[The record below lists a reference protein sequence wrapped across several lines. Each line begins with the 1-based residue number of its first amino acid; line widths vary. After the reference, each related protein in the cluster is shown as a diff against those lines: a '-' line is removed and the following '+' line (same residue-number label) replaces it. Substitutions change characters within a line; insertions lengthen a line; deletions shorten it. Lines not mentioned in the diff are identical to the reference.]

1 MKKRMLLLM
10 LTTSLICSILV
21 PSFASAS
28 ELSKEE
34 KIQQTIQN
42 FYSSLNEANKNEYL
56 NLIADSNS
64 PENQYAAENLKPSQI
79 TYNVIKLEKVSEL
92 KYIADILV
100 EDNGTSYPLF
110 PYDII
115 LENGQWKV
123 NTDSFTVASKELL
136 KNRPS
141 GNIFSE
147 NDYFIV
153 RKNEYTEA
161 NDNAQLAKNSIVAA
175 GTLSYSFGKLSTDI
189 YTNGSVT
196 LYAYP
201 SGYLDGFTALA
212 YSKNG
217 QFPSLVRQEFVDYS
231 QRKSVTFSGLYGY
244 HAYTVEINS
253 INPPSGYYSVYY

>member
-1 MKKRMLLLM
+1 MKKRMLLLL

-92 KYIADILV
+92 KYIAYILI

-161 NDNAQLAKNSIVAA
+161 NDNSQLAKNSIVAA
-175 GTLSYSFGKLSTDI
+175 GALSYSFGQVSTDI

-201 SGYLDGFTALA
+201 SGYIPGFSAEA
-212 YSKNG
+212 YSKAG
-217 QFPSLVRQEFVDYS
+217 QFPVLVEQTFVDYS
-231 QRKSVTFSGLYGY
+231 QTRSVKFSGLYGY
-244 HAYTVEINS
+244 HFYRVDANFAGAS
-253 INPPSGYYSVYY
+253 SGYYTVYY